1 MLRNGTRITNAD
13 VCQPNSVGTAMNI
26 AMQIMASISA
36 SQYGGVSLPNFNEVF
51 AEYAKKNFKKKHVV
65 TCKKN
70 KYTIKKLAGKKTY
83 YVKARAF
90 KKNNKK
96 KIYGSFSKTIKVKVK
111 A

>member
-1 MLRNGTRITNAD
+1 LKNKINVKLSKIKGTSGFEI
-13 VCQPNSVGTAMNI
+13 V
-26 AMQIMASISA
+26 
-36 SQYGGVSLPNFNEVF
+36 YSL
-51 AEYAKKNFKKKHVV
+51 KKNFKKKHIV

-96 KIYGSFSKTIKVKVK
+96 KIYGSFSKTIYKGKSKSVEVNKTST
-111 A
+111 

>member
-1 MLRNGTRITNAD
+1 MKIKGTSGFEI
-13 VCQPNSVGTAMNI
+13 V
-26 AMQIMASISA
+26 
-36 SQYGGVSLPNFNEVF
+36 YSL
-51 AEYAKKNFKKKHVV
+51 KKNFKKKHIV